1 MAVALVTTFYGSVLS
16 NLVFAPLS
24 NKLKGRSAEEV
35 LIREVMIEGILSI
48 QAGDNPRI
56 VEEKLNAFLA
66 PKTRSR
72 TRGKGQGRGDA
83 REAVAE

>member
-1 MAVALVTTFYGSVLS
+1 M
-16 NLVFAPLS
+16 
-24 NKLKGRSAEEV
+24 
-35 LIREVMIEGILSI
+35 IREVMIEGILSI

-66 PKTRSR
+66 PKTRSS
-72 TRGKGQGRGDA
+72 TRGQGHGQRRGDA